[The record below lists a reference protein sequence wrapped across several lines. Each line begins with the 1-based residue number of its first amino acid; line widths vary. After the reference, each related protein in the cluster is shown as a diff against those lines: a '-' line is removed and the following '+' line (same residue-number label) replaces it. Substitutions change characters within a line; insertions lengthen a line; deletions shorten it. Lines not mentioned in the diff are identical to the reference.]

1 MNKTKITARFDQR
14 NANWMEDPN
23 YSTLFIQTQNNWA
36 NDLLKARGHV
46 FLNEAYDMLG
56 LPRTSEGQLLGW
68 LFPTNPRIEFV
79 QSEPNADGAI
89 DLEFTVDGEIY
100 DKI

>member
-1 MNKTKITARFDQR
+1 MNKTKITARFDHH
-14 NANWMEDPN
+14 NPNWIPESDYN
-23 YSTLFIQTQNNWA
+23 NLFIATQNNWA

-46 FLNEAYDMLG
+46 FLNEVYDMLG

-68 LFPTNPRIEFV
+68 LFPTNTRIEFV
-79 QSEPNADGAI
+79 QSEPDADGAI